1 MSRTLFEKVWSSHVV
16 HQVNGGPA
24 LLYVD
29 LHLVHEVTSP
39 QAFEGLRREGRD
51 VRRPDLALATVD
63 HNVPTTNRALPIADS
78 VSRCQVE
85 LLLKNATDFGI
96 ELFGL
101 DSPHQGIVHV
111 IGPELGLTQPGR
123 VIVCGDSHTSTHG
136 AFGAFA
142 FGIGT
147 TDVEHVLATQTIRVT
162 RPKTMEVRFT
172 GRAGPGVGAKDL
184 ILALIGEIGTGGAA
198 GHVIEYTGEAIRA
211 LSMEGRMTVC
221 NMSIEA
227 GARAGMVGPDETT
240 FMYLMSRPRSPRGRA
255 WSRAVD
261 YWSSLASDP
270 GAQYDT
276 RVTIDASEIAP
287 QVTWGTN
294 PGMVTS
300 VTETVPDPSKLTSE
314 TARRDAIRALTY
326 MGLDPWHSA
335 RWAPNRPGVHRELY
349 QCQDRRPPGSEP
361 HRERAPSGLPRLGP
375 RRARIDAGESPGGA

>member
-1 MSRTLFEKVWSSHVV
+1 MNRTLFEKVWSSHVV
-16 HQVNGGPA
+16 HQENDGPA

-39 QAFEGLRREGRD
+39 QAFEGLRREGRV

-63 HNVPTTNRALPIADS
+63 HNVPTTDRALPIADS
-78 VSRCQVE
+78 VSRRQVE
-85 LLLKNATDFGI
+85 LLLKNAADFGI
-96 ELFGL
+96 EVFGL
-101 DSPHQGIVHV
+101 DSPQQGIVHV

-184 ILALIGEIGTGGAA
+184 ILALIGKIGTGGAA
-198 GHVIEYTGEAIRA
+198 GHVIEYTGEAIKV
-211 LSMEGRMTVC
+211 LSMENRMTIC

-227 GARAGMVGPDETT
+227 GARAGMIGPDETT
-240 FMYLMSRPRSPRGRA
+240 FMYLLSRPRAPRGRA

-261 YWSSLASDP
+261 YWSSLATDP

-276 RVTIDASEIAP
+276 RVTIDASEVAP

-294 PGMVTS
+294 PAMVTS
-300 VTETVPDPSKLTSE
+300 VTGAVPDPSHLASD
-314 TARRDAIRALTY
+314 TARRDATRALTY
-326 MGLDPWHSA
+326 MGLE
-335 RWAPNRPGVHRELY
+335 PGTPLDGLRI
-349 QCQDRRPPGSEP
+349 DRVFIGSCTN
-361 HRERAPSGLPRLGP
+361 
-375 RRARIDAGESPGGA
+375 ARIE